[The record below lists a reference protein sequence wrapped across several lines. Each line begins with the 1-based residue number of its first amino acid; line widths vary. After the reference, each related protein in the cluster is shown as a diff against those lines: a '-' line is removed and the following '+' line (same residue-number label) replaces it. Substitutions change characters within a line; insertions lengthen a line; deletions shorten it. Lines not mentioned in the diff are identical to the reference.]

1 MEDKEFSF
9 DTNIILVTFIILL
22 VLKLAKYITW
32 SWWWIFSPFWIPALI
47 SIIIVVVHKFIFF
60 VKNKWILV

>member
-9 DTNIILVTFIILL
+9 DTNIILASFIILL
-22 VLKLAKYITW
+22 VAKLAGWISW
-32 SWWWIFSPFWIPALI
+32 SWWWIFAPFWLLALI

-60 VKNKWILV
+60 IKNK